1 MASFFA
7 DRISFTS
14 WLNSKTESELK
25 TMLTRADPRARLNG
39 CKSVLVRR
47 VVETTGSLGREGEL
61 RVFPELRRRRQVDQ
75 SGRVPTGQSR
85 GGTNRPIGGR
95 PSSAGIAERNR
106 EEDGPSALPRSAVAT
121 RIPRV
126 ASEVHIIPRG
136 ATVSRVQRV
145 GQVAAN
151 PRPQAEVRVIPRP
164 RTEDRTS
171 QVTQFGGA
179 RTRVHPLPPSS
190 SNRPLPYF
198 GPTTGSTVV
207 AVPEAPV
214 STPLRPGFQ
223 NPRSF
228 ISDLAGNSTV
238 RTPEQVLQE
247 RLEVHAGLIIQSI
260 TNSLSPRNRR
270 HSMSM
275 VGAAAAVGSSRSRA
289 ASTSSAEKMGPPVS
303 VGEEESYKSMLECKI
318 CFDDAVNTVLLPC
331 GHACCCKDC
340 SVRLKF
346 GTWDSKC
353 PICRSK
359 IQNIS
364 MLYFS

>member
-25 TMLTRADPRARLNG
+25 TMLTRADPRLRLNG
-39 CKSVLVRR
+39 SKSVLVRR
-47 VVETTGSLGREGEL
+47 VVEATGSLGREGEL
-61 RVFPELRRRRQVDQ
+61 RVFPELRRRRQQVDQ
-75 SGRVPTGQSR
+75 SGRVPT
-85 GGTNRPIGGR
+85 
-95 PSSAGIAERNR
+95 AGIAQRNR
-106 EEDGPSALPRSAVAT
+106 EEDGPSALPRLAVAT

-126 ASEVHIIPRG
+126 ASEVHTIPRG
-136 ATVSRVQRV
+136 ATVSRVPRL
-145 GQVAAN
+145 GQVAVN
-151 PRPQAEVRVIPRP
+151 PRTQAEVRVIPRP